1 MEPGEMLDGRYR
13 LIDPLGEGG
22 FGVVWKAFDEH
33 LRRHVAV
40 KVLTRT
46 EQPGHEKAEVR
57 FWQEAITAGGL
68 SHPHIVTVHE
78 FGRTQ
83 HNGSRQD
90 FLVMELLGGRSL
102 SQILTTGP
110 LPTQQALRW
119 ARQICA
125 ALQAAHTAGVI
136 HRDIKPQNV
145 MVDESTG
152 TLKVVDFGI
161 AKSAAFSLNL
171 TMTGEVIGTVNYM
184 APERAGNG
192 PVDARSDLYS
202 LGCVLYELLT
212 GNPPFTEPDAAPLI
226 VLYRHLHQPPP
237 APRATH
243 PELPEEADRLVLD
256 LLAKDPGRRPADAAT
271 VCTRLAA
278 LASQVERPLTVLT
291 SGAPG
296 ADPQAILLHRLQEA
310 VHIGE
315 KGRAD
320 TARNLLRGVVSD
332 HVRTLGAE
340 SPQTLEARLQ
350 LAHFTSE
357 AGGYEQAAKLMAR
370 CTLALG
376 PEHPLT
382 LRARIQHAES
392 TDDALRPD
400 LARDLFPPLIADCAA
415 VLGPDATETLEA
427 RLHYAEALHSA
438 GASAE
443 ARDLSAIL
451 ISHCARVLGAD
462 HPLTLSARMQHALST
477 DGAGEDGR
485 AKELF
490 SSLVTDCVAARG
502 QDARI
507 TLEIHACVSVYNS
520 AADPSSALDTV
531 GLLLSDCL
539 RVLGPVAPITLV
551 TRLGQAVAIARL
563 ASPQEGVT
571 RLTALTADCAAAHG
585 PDSALSLLF
594 RKFTADFHG
603 SFGYS
608 AQAHGLL
615 KPLAADCARVLGPDA
630 SFTAEVQASLKE
642 WSQAPPRR
650 GLLDWLKGL

>member
-1 MEPGEMLDGRYR
+1 MLDGRYR

-102 SQILTTGP
+102 SQILTAGP
-110 LPTQQALRW
+110 LPMQQALRW

-212 GNPPFTEPDAAPLI
+212 GNPPFTDPDAAPLI

-243 PELPEEADRLVLD
+243 PDLPEEADRLVLD

-291 SGAPG
+291 SGAAG

-310 VHIGE
+310 AHIGE

-332 HVRTLGAE
+332 HVRTLGQE
-340 SPQTLEARLQ
+340 NPQTLEARLQ
-350 LAHFTSE
+350 LAHFTSA
-357 AGGYEQAAKLMAR
+357 AGGFEQARDRAAKLMTR
-370 CTLALG
+370 CSLVLG

-400 LARDLFPPLIADCAA
+400 LARDLFPPLIADCTA
-415 VLGPDATETLEA
+415 VLGADAAETLEA
-427 RLHYAEALHSA
+427 RVHYAEALHSA

-477 DGAGEDGR
+477 DGAGEEGR
-485 AKELF
+485 ARELF
-490 SSLVTDCVAARG
+490 SSLVTDCAAARG
-502 QDARI
+502 RDART
-507 TLEIHACVSVYNS
+507 TLEIHT
-520 AADPSSALDTV
+520 AASMYHFAVDPSGALDTV

-539 RVLGPVAPITLV
+539 RVLGPVAPFTLLA
-551 TRLGQAVAIARL
+551 RLGQAGAIAIF
-563 ASPQEGVT
+563 AGPQEGVT

-585 PDSALSLLF
+585 PDSALSLVF
-594 RKFTADFHG
+594 RKLTADFHG
-603 SFGYS
+603 SFGYG
-608 AQAHGLL
+608 AQARDLL
-615 KPLAADCARVLGPDA
+615 KPLAADCVRVLGPDA

-642 WSQAPPRR
+642 WTQAAPRR

>member
-1 MEPGEMLDGRYR
+1 MLDGRYR

-33 LRRHVAV
+33 MRRNVAV

-102 SQILTTGP
+102 SQILTAGP
-110 LPTQQALRW
+110 LPTRQALRW

-145 MVDESTG
+145 MVDEGTD

-184 APERAGNG
+184 APERAAEG

-212 GNPPFTEPDAAPLI
+212 GNPPFTDPDAAPLI

-256 LLAKDPGRRPADAAT
+256 LLAKDPGRRPADAAA
-271 VCTRLAA
+271 VCARLAA
-278 LASQVERPLTVLT
+278 LASEVERPLTVLI

-296 ADPQAILLHRLQEA
+296 ADRQAILLHRLQEA
-310 VHIGE
+310 VRTGD

-332 HVRTLGAE
+332 HIRTLGSG

-350 LAHFTSE
+350 LAHFTSD
-357 AGGYEQAAKLMAR
+357 AGGFEQARDRAAKLMTR
-370 CTLALG
+370 CSLVLG

-382 LRARIQHAES
+382 LRARIQHVHS
-392 TDDALRPD
+392 TNYALRPD
-400 LARDLFPPLIADCAA
+400 LARNLCPPLIADCTAT
-415 VLGPDATETLEA
+415 LGPDAAETLEA
-427 RLHYAEALHSA
+427 RVHYADVLHSA
-438 GASAE
+438 GAHAE

-451 ISHCARVLGAD
+451 ISHCARVLGAG

-571 RLTALTADCAAAHG
+571 RLAALTADCAAAHG

-603 SFGYS
+603 SSGYS
-608 AQAHGLL
+608 AQARDLL

-642 WSQAPPRR
+642 WTQAAPRR